1 MACAVRSSAS
11 WKWPPRTHASAS
23 TGSSRMS
30 CNFEE
35 CSRTRA
41 ARRRDDWMEVI
52 SEEKV
57 LAADSNT
64 GMSSR
69 RVSRVL
75 ENVESVEVRP
85 VVVE

>member
-1 MACAVRSSAS
+1 
-11 WKWPPRTHASAS
+11 
-23 TGSSRMS
+23 MS
-30 CNFEE
+30 CNFDE

-41 ARRRDDWMEVI
+41 ARRREDWIEVI

-57 LAADSNT
+57 PAADSNA
-64 GMSSR
+64 GMSWR

-85 VVVE
+85 VVVEWSDRKVG